1 MPNMSNITVKAA
13 NGTSDVVFTAL
24 NPAGGDGSVARW
36 SVNTANPVAALRPVF
51 TASSRPNAKRDSRV
65 VQLVGKY
72 PDVRTLSGV
81 DTVVGNVFFSGQVTI
96 PEVVTD
102 TVIAEAIAQFT
113 NMLASSLIRD
123 SMKSGFAPN

>member
-51 TASSRPNAKRDSRV
+51 TASSRPNAK
-65 VQLVGKY
+65 
-72 PDVRTLSGV
+72 T
-81 DTVVGNVFFSGQVTI
+81 
-96 PEVVTD
+96 
-102 TVIAEAIAQFT
+102 
-113 NMLASSLIRD
+113 
-123 SMKSGFAPN
+123 